1 MKHEVKRIGAI
12 SMLKIYAA
20 IGLVI
25 GLIYGVMI
33 FLAMM
38 FGALS
43 IASLGGDDGMG
54 AGAMVLVMGL
64 IILVVAVIASAIM
77 YGILGAI
84 CAIIYNIFASLVG
97 GIELEL
103 NEKK

>member
-1 MKHEVKRIGAI
+1 MKHELKRVGVV
-12 SMLKIYAA
+12 SMLKIYAT

-25 GLIYGVMI
+25 GLICGAMF

-43 IASLGGDDGMG
+43 AASFGGDEAMG
-54 AGAMVLVMGL
+54 AGAMVIVLSLVAFIAM
-64 IILVVAVIASAIM
+64 VIGSAIM
-77 YGILGAI
+77 YAILGAI
-84 CAIIYNIFASLVG
+84 CAIIYNIFAGLVG